1 MFSCVYKRTD
11 EVIAVHAGWLQSQF
25 SLTILRSMAVMTTSS
40 SALPG
45 LSFLWPCKTR
55 YLFFLATIGMCF
67 FCSRSYVSFSAQ
79 VFLLQN
85 DECSLLLFGF
95 LESPVCDR

>member
-1 MFSCVYKRTD
+1 MCIYKWTN
-11 EVIAVHAGWLQSQF
+11 EVTAVHAGWLQSQF
-25 SLTILRSMAVMTTSS
+25 SLTNLRFMAVVTSPS

-67 FCSRSYVSFSAQ
+67 FCSRSYVSTQ

-95 LESPVCDR
+95 LESPVYEC

>member
-1 MFSCVYKRTD
+1 MFLCVYKRTD
-11 EVIAVHAGWLQSQF
+11 EVIAVHAGCLQSQF
-25 SLTILRSMAVMTTSS
+25 SLTNLRSMAVMTSPS

-45 LSFLWPCKTR
+45 LSFLRPCKTR

-67 FCSRSYVSFSAQ
+67 FCSRSYVSTQ

-85 DECSLLLFGF
+85 DECTLLLFGF
-95 LESPVCDR
+95 LESPVYDR